1 MNKFMLRRVRVIFI
15 FVIVIFI
22 LLAGRL
28 AYLQVLKH
36 DYYWYRSEQNRF
48 TKITLP
54 ATRGEIYDAKGNLL
68 VSNRPGFVVSLM
80 DMGEGYDDETIS
92 YLSEILQI
100 DKEEIY
106 EAIEGRRYMRYLPLQ
121 LKSDITMETISQL
134 SEHRWKLKGVNIEI
148 WPIRDYKHRAT
159 AAHILGFLG
168 QGPVDES
175 TRECWAGEGYDY
187 EEGDLVGQEGIER
200 TWEPYLRGVDGEQ
213 RIETNNMGQPINFF
227 ERKEPIPGSD
237 LYLTLDL
244 DLQKAAEEALARR
257 VESIKKKEG
266 SKYAGRASAVA
277 LDPNSGSILAM
288 ANYPSYDPNKVGEEY
303 FQLLQDPKRPLTN
316 SAIQGCYPIGSTFKM
331 VTGTA
336 ALEEGVLSDRDI
348 MNCRGVI
355 TLRGDTKACYRRTAH
370 GSLNFYRAMAVSC
383 NIYFYQAGLRAG
395 IDALAHYARE
405 YGFGSPTGL
414 EDLTGEAAGV
424 VASREYKA
432 AVTDGEPWYP
442 AETMSAAIG
451 QSYNSMTPL
460 QIANYVSII
469 ANGGTHYRPYLVQKV
484 VDSEGKVVHE
494 AKPEPLRQAQI
505 SAKTFGIIREAM
517 RGVTMP
523 RGTGYSHFSRLPVTS
538 AGKTG
543 SAEVAGMGQGIPSH
557 SLYVGY
563 APYENPQIVI
573 AVIIEHGGSGATAA
587 APVVAEIMEY
597 YFTGQIEGVSD
608 SETETRPQAD

>member
-1 MNKFMLRRVRVIFI
+1 MLRRVRVIFI

-266 SKYAGRASAVA
+266 
-277 LDPNSGSILAM
+277 
-288 ANYPSYDPNKVGEEY
+288 E
-303 FQLLQDPKRPLTN
+303 
-316 SAIQGCYPIGSTFKM
+316 
-331 VTGTA
+331 
-336 ALEEGVLSDRDI
+336 
-348 MNCRGVI
+348 
-355 TLRGDTKACYRRTAH
+355 
-370 GSLNFYRAMAVSC
+370 
-383 NIYFYQAGLRAG
+383 
-395 IDALAHYARE
+395 
-405 YGFGSPTGL
+405 
-414 EDLTGEAAGV
+414 
-424 VASREYKA
+424 
-432 AVTDGEPWYP
+432 
-442 AETMSAAIG
+442 
-451 QSYNSMTPL
+451 
-460 QIANYVSII
+460 
-469 ANGGTHYRPYLVQKV
+469 
-484 VDSEGKVVHE
+484 
-494 AKPEPLRQAQI
+494 
-505 SAKTFGIIREAM
+505 
-517 RGVTMP
+517 
-523 RGTGYSHFSRLPVTS
+523 
-538 AGKTG
+538 
-543 SAEVAGMGQGIPSH
+543 
-557 SLYVGY
+557 
-563 APYENPQIVI
+563 
-573 AVIIEHGGSGATAA
+573 
-587 APVVAEIMEY
+587 
-597 YFTGQIEGVSD
+597 
-608 SETETRPQAD
+608 